1 MERREPEHGP
11 HFGFE
16 LLDGTVVVER
26 TLEYGVIEDGM
37 VYILVANAL
46 DEGSCLPPEFAVSVD
61 GLGGF
66 ANAYRTLAARSDF
79 SGIVPAR

>member
-26 TLEYGVIEDGM
+26 TLDYGVIEDGM
-37 VYILVANAL
+37 DLHP
-46 DEGSCLPPEFAVSVD
+46 GGQRSRRGFLPAAEFAFSVD

-79 SGIVPAR
+79 SGVVPAR